1 MFIPNSPRP
10 PSGMALNLAF
20 RGGIVALLAGERLE
34 ISLGLAL
41 SRLKKEF
48 VFEAFLS

>member
-20 RGGIVALLAGERLE
+20 KDEILVLPARKRLE
-34 ISLGLAL
+34 VSLCVAL

-48 VFEAFLS
+48 VFAAFVS

>member
-20 RGGIVALLAGERLE
+20 RGGIAVLLAGKRLE
-34 ISLGLAL
+34 ISFRLAF
-41 SRLKKEF
+41 SKLKK
-48 VFEAFLS
+48 

>member
-10 PSGMALNLAF
+10 PSGMALNLVF
-20 RGGIVALLAGERLE
+20 RDEIVVLLAGKGLE
-34 ISLGLAL
+34 ISLCLAL

-48 VFEAFLS
+48 VFRDLPS

>member
-10 PSGMALNLAF
+10 PSGMALNLVF
-20 RGGIVALLAGERLE
+20 GDEIVVLLAGKKLE
-34 ISLGLAL
+34 NWLKLAF

-48 VFEAFLS
+48 VFRVLLR